1 MTCKITIL
9 MLRLVVMQVSFFL
22 LSLSWSS
29 WLSQLFSILLSLL

>member
-1 MTCKITIL
+1 MTCNITIL